1 VSIERL
7 VGIYDADGT
16 VRGELAY
23 LLGRARGTAH
33 CALCDITHGRLR
45 RRADF
50 DEASEQLTVTL
61 ELRHRDEIDETVRLA
76 ADGRFPCV
84 VAVGTEG
91 AWVVM
96 DRDDLD
102 ACEGDPAALVERL
115 NAAV

>member
-7 VGIYDADGT
+7 VGVYDADGT

-45 RRADF
+45 RRADY
-50 DEASEQLTVTL
+50 DAASEQLTVPL
-61 ELRHRDEIDETVRLA
+61 QLRHRDEIDETVRVA

-84 VAVGTEG
+84 VAVGTDG

-96 DRDDLD
+96 DRDDLE